1 MPAVVR
7 ATVGRGVS
15 QILPRPRPPVTRLR
29 RTLQV
34 MPLYEFVCDACGERF
49 EGLVDVGTEGVD
61 CRICGEPG
69 ARRVLSAQAAPMHLV
84 KPTGERRKQE
94 RANAK
99 LRRETKTR
107 FKEARARARKRSP
120 GPGT

>member
-1 MPAVVR
+1 
-7 ATVGRGVS
+7 
-15 QILPRPRPPVTRLR
+15 
-29 RTLQV
+29 

-49 EGLVDVGTEGVD
+49 ESLVDIGTEAVG

-84 KPTGERRKQE
+84 KPPGERRKQE

-99 LRRETKTR
+99 LRRQTKAQ
-107 FKEARARARKRSP
+107 FKQARQRASKRSQ
-120 GPGT
+120 GGSK